1 MTLTKFEIGAEFQT
15 PEAVAKYMCS
25 LMPKETVTVLEP
37 TPGEGN
43 ILKLLDEYQVT
54 APENFFALDP
64 SRFDCIIMNPPF
76 SMKYAF
82 GVPEGLNMKG
92 LRLGYYILQECMKMS
107 DRIIALMPLFTISD
121 SDVRLRYLKT
131 FGIKSI
137 TILPRKTFKYVRIQ
151 TAVFELIKGW
161 EEETLFKA
169 FEMLPDPNLNKE
181 TYDRKYYLNRK
192 LKAAGLHLDLDLTT
206 KTINVPPEMAGNIEN
221 NSALKELNEKYN
233 YGVQYTLI

>member
-1 MTLTKFEIGAEFQT
+1 MTQTKFEIGAEFQT
-15 PEAVAKYMCS
+15 PAAVAEYMCS
-25 LMPKETVTVLEP
+25 LIPKETVTILEP

-43 ILKLLDEYQVT
+43 ILKFLEDFQVT
-54 APENFFALDP
+54 APDNFFTLDP
-64 SRFDCIIMNPPF
+64 SRYDCIIMNPPF

-82 GVPEGLNMKG
+82 RVPEDLNLKG

-131 FGIKSI
+131 FGLKSI

-151 TAVFELIKGW
+151 TAVFELVKGW
-161 EEETLFKA
+161 EKETLFKA
-169 FEMLPDPNLNKE
+169 FELMPPVKSLE

-192 LKAAGLHLDLDLTT
+192 IKAAGFKLELEQTS
-206 KTINVPPEMAGNIEN
+206 KTIEVTPEMAGSM
-221 NSALKELNEKYN
+221 NSPTMAKGMKALEELSRDYN
-233 YGVQYTLI
+233 